1 MVELILR
8 DSIRNFFK
16 GDKSIVFGTYLNEF
30 AFLSLDTDDVLIE
43 Q

>member
-16 GDKSIVFGTYLNEF
+16 GDKSIVFGTYFNEF